1 MKKNNLI
8 ILILLFNSI
17 VYSQNTVQYN
27 YIISNKPY
35 KNKPYVGMELEFSA
49 QKKCLS
55 EFEFSISR
63 LFTGNQNFIDFK
75 QKNQVL
81 YYKNKKRWVLFY
93 DFETKKGGDIS
104 ISGIKYHLFFKE
116 KIKIRNITL
125 DKIYLK
131 ATTVTQLHQRYYY
144 INKNEG
150 VLAIK
155 TSIGKMLIRD
165 DFFKE
170 PLSEEEE
177 KLLN

>member
-1 MKKNNLI
+1 MKVNSLI
-8 ILILLFNSI
+8 VSIFLFTSVI
-17 VYSQNTVQYN
+17 YSQNTIQYN
-27 YIISNKPY
+27 YRINNNPY
-35 KNKPYVGMELEFSA
+35 KSRPYVGMELEFSA

-75 QKNQVL
+75 QKDKVL
-81 YYKNKKRWVLFY
+81 YYKYKKKWILFY
-93 DFETKKGGDIS
+93 DFKTKKGGDIC
-104 ISGIKYHLFFKE
+104 ISGIKYHLSFKE
-116 KIKIRNITL
+116 EIKVRNISL

-131 ATTVTQLHQRYYY
+131 PAKITQLHQPFYYF
-144 INKNEG
+144 NEKEG

-170 PLSEEEE
+170 PLSKEEEE
-177 KLLN
+177 ILN